1 MLMPEFLYLR
11 TSIRRRLLATT
22 AYPLSLTHAEAMAH
36 LAELRESLATA
47 LPAQRR
53 TGPVCPT
60 C

>member
-1 MLMPEFLYLR
+1 M
-11 TSIRRRLLATT
+11 ATT